1 MFGGISNVEA
11 FAPEQKTLSYG
22 WKDSRRIKDNYEI
35 WRLISP
41 TFLHGN
47 AYHIIANVVSQ
58 LFLGNGIEYGLGI
71 ERFIILYFATALGG
85 MLLSAIMKPESFA
98 IGASTSVFGLV
109 GFYISYIFTNW

>member
-1 MFGGISNVEA
+1 
-11 FAPEQKTLSYG
+11 LSYG
-22 WKDSRRIKDNYEI
+22 WKDARKIKNQYQI
-35 WRLISP
+35 WRLITP

-58 LFLGNGIEYGLGI
+58 LFLGSGIEYGLGLTK
-71 ERFIILYFATALGG
+71 FVVLYFVTGFGG

-109 GFYISYIFTNW
+109 GFYISYLFTNWSFMGREKPG